1 MLAYAIYLLV
11 LHNIPS
17 TPSPHKHTHNHD
29 NIADDVT
36 EQQQYHSE
44 CSGHVR
50 GSAQQQQKQIGGTQ
64 QNHLLPLLAPQIL
77 HSRSL
82 DLMVLY
88 VG

>member
-17 TPSPHKHTHNHD
+17 TLSTNKHTHNHD

-50 GSAQQQQKQIGGTQ
+50 GSAQQQQKQIGGNPAKSFVAASCST
-64 QNHLLPLLAPQIL
+64 
-77 HSRSL
+77 
-82 DLMVLY
+82 DTT
-88 VG
+88 